1 MIDVILIN
9 PAYNNI
15 IYKNAKIKVGVPVN
29 PLLNLALL
37 AAPIVEAGYKVRI
50 LDLNVEDNSDS
61 FLKEEIKRGVPK
73 FVGIT
78 FTTPLY
84 SEAKR
89 LAEVIKGIKPDTIL
103 IAGGAHATTFPKEI
117 IRESAFD
124 IVAVGEAD
132 FIMQDLLTKQDW
144 GDIKGLVFKGDGN
157 IVDTGRGGFVD
168 NLDDLPLPAWNL
180 YDLRKYNRL
189 SLSNRRSPPGYLETS
204 RGCPW
209 GCVFCNKNIQGRKF
223 RPKSPRRV
231 ADEIEYMLKFG
242 FKEINI
248 LDDTFSTDLDRA
260 KAICD
265 EVINRGLKFPWH
277 PVNGIRVDRTDKELF
292 IKMKRA
298 GCYKVSFGI
307 ESGNQGVLNNIDKKI
322 TLEQVRNAVRWARE
336 VGFETFGYFMIG
348 LPGETEDT
356 IKDTIRFAKELKLD
370 IAKFNITI
378 PLPGTELF
386 EEWDRLGLIKTK
398 DWSKYNF
405 YSPYYE
411 LYDHP
416 TLSHK
421 AISTYYKK
429 AYRSFYFSPS
439 YLIRRSLRGLRDGTL
454 FRDIRLFFG
463 TDWLN

>member
-1 MIDVILIN
+1 MTDVLLIN
-9 PAYNNI
+9 PTYSNI

-37 AAPIVEAGYKVRI
+37 ATPVIEAGYKVKI
-50 LDLNVEDNSDS
+50 LDLNIGNDSDL
-61 FLKEEIKRGVPK
+61 FLKDEISKENPR

-89 LAEVIKGIKPDTIL
+89 LAEFIKGFKPNTIL

-117 IRESAFD
+117 LKESAFD
-124 IVAVGEAD
+124 MVAVGEAD
-132 FIMQDLLTKQDW
+132 FTMRDLLTIKERR
-144 GDIKGLVFKGDGN
+144 DIKGLVFKENGD
-157 IVDTGRGGFVD
+157 IIDTGRGEYID
-168 NLDDLPLPAWNL
+168 NLDNLPLPAWHL
-180 YDLRKYNRL
+180 YDLRKYNRI
-189 SLSNRRSPPGYLETS
+189 SLSNRESPPGYLETS

-209 GCVFCNKNIQGRKF
+209 RCVFCNKNIQGTKF
-223 RPKSPRRV
+223 RPKSPKRV
-231 ADEIEYMLKFG
+231 VDEIEYMLKVG

-248 LDDTFSTDLDRA
+248 LDDTFSTDINRA

-265 EVINRGLKFPWH
+265 EIVNRGLKFPWH
-277 PVNGIRVDRTDKELF
+277 PLNGIRVDCIDKELF
-292 IKMKRA
+292 IKMKKG

-307 ESGNQGVLNNIDKKI
+307 ESGNQNILDRIDKRIK
-322 TLEQVRNAVRWARE
+322 LQQVRDAVRWASE

-348 LPGETEDT
+348 LPGETAES

-378 PLPGTELF
+378 PLPGTKLF
-386 EEWDRLGLIKTK
+386 EEWDKGGYIKTK
-398 DWSKYNF
+398 EWGKYNF

-416 TLSHK
+416 TLSHETITK
-421 AISTYYKK
+421 YYRK
-429 AYRSFYFSPS
+429 AYHSFYFSPL
-439 YLIRRSLRGLRDGTL
+439 YLLRRLIKSLRFRTFIRD
-454 FRDIRLFFG
+454 FRLFLQ
-463 TDWLN
+463 TDWLS